1 MKPIFIAEIKKK
13 SPFGFRSK
21 RTWGDLCKLAIEY
34 GDWVSVHTDH
44 RWGGSFKSLIK
55 VREKTDKPILA
66 KGIHCLDSEIEK
78 ALALGADYGLCVG
91 RIPDRI
97 RMNHPEWIDKII
109 VEPNAVFTGLTIMNR
124 SVKVCCNQ
132 RDIAS
137 GRAYSTNMVDFF
149 RPYQDWICQASMIET
164 VADVREKVDA
174 FIVGEHLETFVETL

>member
-1 MKPIFIAEIKKK
+1 MTPTFIAEIKKK

-66 KGIHCLDSEIEK
+66 KGIHFLDSEIEK
-78 ALALGADYGLCVG
+78 ALALGADYVLCVG
-91 RIPDRI
+91 RVPDRI
-97 RMNHPEWIDKII
+97 RSGDPEWIEKVII
-109 VEPNAVFTGLTIMNR
+109 EPTPVFGSLSIMNR
-124 SVKVCCNQ
+124 GVKVCCNQ
-132 RDIAS
+132 RDVSS
-137 GRAYSTNMVDFF
+137 GKPYRTNVVGFY
-149 RPYQDWICQASMIET
+149 RQYHKWICQASMIET
-164 VADVREKVDA
+164 VADVREEVDA